1 VKLKILS
8 EGDIIGN
15 DFFVEAIE
23 FVCLEEEMLIMEDI
37 VEEGLSKQTVVIVL
51 RETVL
56 IVLENVLLNV
66 GLLLRLHHSA

>member
-1 VKLKILS
+1 
-8 EGDIIGN
+8 
-15 DFFVEAIE
+15 
-23 FVCLEEEMLIMEDI
+23 MEYI